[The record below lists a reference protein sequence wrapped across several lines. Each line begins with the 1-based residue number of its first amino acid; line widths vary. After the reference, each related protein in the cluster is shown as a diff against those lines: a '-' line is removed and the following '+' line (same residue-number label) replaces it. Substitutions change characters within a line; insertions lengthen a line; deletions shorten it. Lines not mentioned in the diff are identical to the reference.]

1 MLYVIYA
8 EDVPDSLEKRLSV
21 RPAHLARLQLLQYE
35 GRLLTAGPMPAVDS
49 NDPGAAGF
57 TGSTVIAEFE
67 SLEAAQA
74 WAEADPY
81 VAAGVYEKAPS
92 GAFSSFSVATPAS
105 PQIRQTADL
114 SARSPASPVSF
125 WF

>member
-8 EDVPDSLEKRLSV
+8 EDIANSLEKRLSV
-21 RPAHLARLQLLQYE
+21 RPAHLARLQLLHDE

-67 SLEAAQA
+67 SLDAAQA
-74 WAEADPY
+74 WANDDPY
-81 VAAGVYEKAPS
+81 IAAGVYQRVVVKPYKKV
-92 GAFSSFSVATPAS
+92 F
-105 PQIRQTADL
+105 
-114 SARSPASPVSF
+114 
-125 WF
+125 